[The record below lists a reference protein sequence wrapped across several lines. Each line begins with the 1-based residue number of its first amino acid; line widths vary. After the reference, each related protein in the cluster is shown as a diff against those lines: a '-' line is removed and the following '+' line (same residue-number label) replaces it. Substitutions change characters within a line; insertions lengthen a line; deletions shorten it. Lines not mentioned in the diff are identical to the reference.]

1 MKTSIK
7 MEEIILKSTIFGERI
22 KTLRISLGK
31 SQKEFAEFIGI
42 PQPSMSAY
50 ENGKNN
56 PTIEV
61 LVNIADKCNVS
72 IDWLCGRQAEVSL
85 SDLSDIASFLYK
97 LMETN
102 EIGCE
107 IDVHDRMENGL
118 DIEKEGE
125 TDDRNRWW
133 TRLTFYGNDRK
144 FKYNGELCQIISKIN
159 ENTSDLESYAISN
172 ESYNLEKEAI
182 IDNYCLPL
190 TQKKFVSLS
199 RDERL
204 QKHIEYLKE
213 TGQF

>member
-1 MKTSIK
+1 MKPTV
-7 MEEIILKSTIFGERI
+7 FGERI

-61 LVNIADKCNVS
+61 LINIADKCNVS
-72 IDWLCGRQAEVSL
+72 VDWLCGRQADVSL
-85 SDLSDIASFLYK
+85 SDLSDVASFLYN

-107 IDVHDRMENGL
+107 IAVHDRIENGL
-118 DIEKEGE
+118 DMEKEGE

-133 TRLTFYGNDRK
+133 TRLTFYGNDRR
-144 FKYNGELCQIISKIN
+144 FKYNGDLCQIISKMN
-159 ENTSDLESYAISN
+159 ENISDLDSYAVSKEN
-172 ESYNLEKEAI
+172 YEHEKETEI
-182 IDNYCLPL
+182 NDYGLPL
-190 TQKKFVSLS
+190 TKKQYPPLS
-199 RDERL
+199 RNERL
-204 QKHIEYLKE
+204 HKHIEYLKN
-213 TGQF
+213 TGHF